1 MRSFTSTTSP
11 SLMTTFIAPSPS
23 TRASASVTRMR
34 SRPLPGALIALAL
47 VAEVR
52 RIGVEEPVAADDVR
66 VIEPQ
71 PFQPPA
77 QRGHVRALD
86 RAEAAVA
93 AAVVGGTESAAAGLR
108 HGAEAG
114 GAVRDHHANVAA
126 ALALHADRLV
136 GDARFGPRGKRTDD
150 LHQLVLVRRA
160 ALELEVDLHVIN
172 DRR

>member
-52 RIGVEEPVAADDVR
+52 RVGVEEPVAANEAPAVG
-66 VIEPQ
+66 PQ

-77 QRGHVRALD
+77 QRGHVRVLD
-86 RAEAAVA
+86 RPKAAVA
-93 AAVVGGTESAAAGLR
+93 AAVVGGTQSPAAGLR
-108 HGAEAG
+108 
-114 GAVRDHHANVAA
+114 
-126 ALALHADRLV
+126 DR
-136 GDARFGPRGKRTDD
+136 
-150 LHQLVLVRRA
+150 
-160 ALELEVDLHVIN
+160 
-172 DRR
+172 